1 MKTVQIRWW
10 STTIDL
16 TRTTAINVPLRAQRY
31 SWVHCFPI
39 HEVIR
44 PAFAIRPITIWPIAG
59 WVVIAP
65 PIRFSVVDFSRNRR
79 NHVKVSTSLGLL
91 LAHLGFLGRPVD
103 LLREERYTTC
113 SSLFPPCV
121 FFYVC
126 TQTQMEIHI
135 SMHITRWPSSFLNG
149 KRSFS
154 H

>member
-1 MKTVQIRWW
+1 M
-10 STTIDL
+10 
-16 TRTTAINVPLRAQRY
+16 NVLLRAQRC
-31 SWVHCFPI
+31 SWAHCFQI

-44 PAFAIRPITIWPIAG
+44 PPFAIRPITIWPIAG

-121 FFYVC
+121 FLYVY
-126 TQTQMEIHI
+126 TQTHIHEYIYVHI
-135 SMHITRWPSSFLNG
+135 SRFDHLYSWTRNKIFSISTTPLLTSISSTSD
-149 KRSFS
+149 K
-154 H
+154 